1 MEDYH
6 FSLGYVIYY
15 IYSSL
20 LYAYIF
26 VIKLKSKMTCL
37 LSFSTVNQIR
47 QSSVIS
53 ISSSIIHITSNR
65 RSIFYYEI
73 RDINHHE
80 WQNDLPVRIL
90 QIYPVKPFNKRR
102 YNP

>member
-1 MEDYH
+1 MCIRNKIEVQNDL
-6 FSLGYVIYY
+6 FI
-15 IYSSL
+15 
-20 LYAYIF
+20 IF
-26 VIKLKSKMTCL
+26 FLH
-37 LSFSTVNQIR
+37 VNEIR
-47 QSSVIS
+47 QSSVIGIRS
-53 ISSSIIHITSNR
+53 RMIHITSNR